1 MTGRNDFERLR
12 YAASALV
19 LLGLCGLP
27 GCAPPAPSGWSGYAE
42 GDYVLVAAP
51 VAGTLKVLAVQAGQ
65 AVLQGA
71 ALFTLEAG
79 ADIAA
84 LAEAQARLDSAQAQ
98 AHNTDSGRRS
108 QELAVTRA
116 QLAQAQAQA
125 TLADAE
131 LARQQLL
138 LAQGFV
144 SAARLD
150 EARAVAAQARARLA
164 ELTAAVAAAQ
174 LPARPDERL
183 AARAQAG
190 AASAVLAQSAWRL
203 QQKTQAT
210 PVAATVADTFFRAGE
225 FVPAGQPVVSLL
237 PAGAVKARFFVPE
250 TEVATLHPGDR
261 LVLRCDG
268 CATPLAARVSFVATR
283 AEYTPPIIY
292 SNTQRSRLVFMVEAR
307 PEPADAA
314 RLRPGQPL
322 DVSRA
327 VP

>member
-1 MTGRNDFERLR
+1 MTTPRPWPLLMAG
-12 YAASALV
+12 
-19 LLGLCGLP
+19 LLGLCGLL
-27 GCAPPAPSGWSGYAE
+27 GCTPTPLSAWSGYAE
-42 GDYVLVAAP
+42 GDYVMVAAP

-65 AVLQGA
+65 AVVQGA
-71 ALFTLEAG
+71 ALFTLEAE

-98 AHNTDSGRRS
+98 AHNTDSGRRRE
-108 QELAVTRA
+108 ELAVTRA
-116 QLAQAQAQA
+116 QLAQAQAQSA
-125 TLADAE
+125 LADAE

-138 LAQGFV
+138 LAQQFV

-203 QQKTQAT
+203 QQKTQAA

-250 TEVATLHPGDR
+250 AEVATLRPGAR
-261 LVLRCDG
+261 LLLRCDG

-292 SNTQRSRLVFMVEAR
+292 SNTQRTRLVFMVEAR

-327 VP
+327 AP

>member
-1 MTGRNDFERLR
+1 MTLSRPGPLWL
-12 YAASALV
+12 AGW
-19 LLGLCGLP
+19 LGLCGLP
-27 GCAPPAPSGWSGYAE
+27 GCTPLAASGWSGYAE

-65 AVLQGA
+65 VVVQGA
-71 ALFTLEAG
+71 SLFTLEAE

-98 AHNTDSGRRS
+98 AHNTDSGRRRE
-108 QELAVTRA
+108 ELAVTRA
-116 QLAQAQAQA
+116 QLAQAQAQSA
-125 TLADAE
+125 LADAE

-138 LAQGFV
+138 LAQQFV

-203 QQKTQAT
+203 QQKTQAA

-250 TEVATLHPGDR
+250 AEVATLRPGAR
-261 LVLRCDG
+261 LLLRCDG
-268 CATPLAARVSFVATR
+268 CVTPLAARVSFVATR

-292 SNTQRSRLVFMVEAR
+292 SHTQRTRLVFMVEAR

-327 VP
+327 AP